1 MQPLALPANI
11 NVKNEHEYEAD
22 SANMTQTGEIGK

>member
-11 NVKNEHEYEAD
+11 NVKNEHEYEVD
-22 SANMTQTGEIGK
+22 SANMTQTREI